1 MNRQIPKVW
10 LRKGRETPLLAGHPW
25 IFSKGIESGPMDETG
40 KPVREVGLVKVYGG
54 ARVSHPMRHPALAGE
69 FLGIGMY
76 NPSTSISVRMISLN
90 KDDENNFDVD
100 HDFFVKKFGSLERAK
115 KEFLP
120 VATTAYRLVNA
131 DADWLPG
138 LIIDRYENVFVFQ
151 IHTAAMDKYRE
162 LIVEALRE
170 VFEPQ
175 AIVERSDIDSRKAD
189 GLVSLPVKIH
199 YGKVDGPVE
208 FSENGVKFLADVLGG
223 QKTGFFLDQRDARK
237 KVGEL
242 SRGKKVLNL
251 FSYTGGFG
259 LYAALNGA
267 EKVTTVDVSEPALQL
282 AQENFRLNEIN
293 IDGKKNF
300 EKYDFVCADVFDFL
314 SSIKIGDYDLIVCD
328 PPAFAKSNDKIDEA
342 KKAYTS
348 INRRCMDLL
357 NSGGILVT
365 CSCSGRITQEDF
377 REILKFSAGRCKK
390 DMRILS
396 ALTQPFDHTERVSFP
411 EGRYLKTFVLQ
422 CLDHF

>member
-1 MNRQIPKVW
+1 M
-10 LRKGRETPLLAGHPW
+10 AGHPW
-25 IFSKGIESGPMDETG
+25 VFSKGIEKGPIDMDG
-40 KPVREVGLVKVYGG
+40 KQVKEVGLVKVYDGNN
-54 ARVSHPMRHPALAGE
+54 A

-76 NPSTSISVRMISLN
+76 NPSTSISVRMLSI
-90 KDDENNFDVD
+90 KKEDENNFQVD
-100 HDFFVKKFGSLERAK
+100 KNFFVKKFRAIERMK

-120 VATTAYRLVNA
+120 IKTTAYRLVNA

-138 LIIDRYENVFVFQ
+138 LILDRYENVFVFQ
-151 IHTAAMDKYRE
+151 IHTAAMDMYRE
-162 LIVEALRE
+162 FIVEALKE
-170 VFEPQ
+170 VFEVE

-189 GLVSLPVKIH
+189 GLTSLPVKIH
-199 YGKVDGPVE
+199 FGGIEGPIQ
-208 FSENGVKFLADVLGG
+208 FLENGVKFFADVLEG
-223 QKTGFFLDQRDARK
+223 QKTGFFLDQREARK

-242 SRGKKVLNL
+242 ARGKKVLNL

-267 EKVTTVDVSEPALQL
+267 AKVTTVDVSKSALTM
-282 AQENFRLNEIN
+282 AQENFRLNGLQ
-293 IDGKKNF
+293 IDDKKNF

-314 SSIKIGDYDLIVCD
+314 SSINPGDYDVIVCD

-348 INRRCMDLL
+348 VNRRCMELL
-357 NSGGILVT
+357 KDDGILIS

-377 REILKFSAGRCKK
+377 REILKFSAGRAKK

-396 ALTQPFDHTERVSFP
+396 VLTQPFDHTERVSFP
-411 EGRYLKTFVLQ
+411 EGRYLKTFALQ
-422 CLDHF
+422 CLAHF

>member
-1 MNRQIPKVW
+1 MKNQIPKLW
-10 LRKGRETPLLAGHPW
+10 LRSGRETPLLAGHPW
-25 IFSKGIESGPMDETG
+25 IFSKGIEIGPLDEAG
-40 KPVREVGLVKVYGG
+40 KPCREVGLVKVYGY
-54 ARVSHPMRHPALAGE
+54 RKE

-76 NPSTSISVRMISLN
+76 NPNTSIAVRMISVH
-90 KDDENNFDVD
+90 KDDENKFEMNI
-100 HDFFVKKFGSLERAK
+100 DFFVKKFKSLENAK
-115 KEFLP
+115 REFLP

-138 LIIDRYENVFVFQ
+138 LIMDRYENVFVFQ
-151 IHTAAMDKYRE
+151 IHTAAMDKYRD
-162 LIVEALRE
+162 LIVAALVEAFDPE
-170 VFEPQ
+170 S
-175 AIVERSDIDSRKAD
+175 IVERSDIDSRKAD

-199 YGKVDGPVE
+199 YGKVEGPVE
-208 FSENGVKFLADVLGG
+208 FSENGVKFLADVLEG

-242 SRGKKVLNL
+242 SKGKKVLNL

-259 LYAALNGA
+259 LYAALNDA
-267 EKVTTVDVSEPALQL
+267 EKVTTVDVSEPALEL
-282 AQENFRLNEIN
+282 AQKNFRLNEID
-293 IDGKKNF
+293 IDSKKGQK
-300 EKYDFVCADVFDFL
+300 KYDFICNDVFDFL
-314 SSIKIGDYDLIVCD
+314 GNINIGDYDLIVCD

-348 INRRCMDLL
+348 VNRRCMDLL
-357 NSGGILVT
+357 NAGGILVT

-377 REILKFSAGRCKK
+377 REILKFSAGRSKK
-390 DMRILS
+390 DMRVLS
-396 ALTQPFDHTERVSFP
+396 SLTQPFDHTERVSFP

>member
-1 MNRQIPKVW
+1 MNNRIPKLW
-10 LRKGRETPLLAGHPW
+10 LRNGRETPVLAGHPW
-25 IFSKGIESGPMDETG
+25 IFSKGIETGPVNEDG
-40 KPVREVGLVKVYGG
+40 KPAREVGLVKVYSGG
-54 ARVSHPMRHPALAGE
+54 KN

-76 NPSTSISVRMISLN
+76 NPNTSIALRMISLN
-90 KDDENNFDVD
+90 KDDENGFKVD
-100 HDFFVKKFGSLERAK
+100 SDFFVRKFKSLENAK
-115 KEFLP
+115 KEFLAAHSARHGALASP
-120 VATTAYRLVNA
+120 AETTSYRLVNA

-162 LIVEALRE
+162 LIVEALRDAFDPE
-170 VFEPQ
+170 
-175 AIVERSDIDSRKAD
+175 AIVERSDIESRKSD
-189 GLVSLPVKIH
+189 GMESLPVNIH
-199 YGKVDGPVE
+199 YGKVDGPVK
-208 FSENGVKFLADVLGG
+208 FSENGVKFLADVLKG
-223 QKTGFFLDQRDARK
+223 QKTGFFLDQREARK
-237 KVGEL
+237 KVGDI
-242 SRGKKVLNL
+242 SHGKRVLNL

-267 EKVTTVDVSEPALQL
+267 KKVTTVDSSESALEL
-282 AQENFRLNEIN
+282 AQENFRLNGIK
-293 IDGKKNF
+293 IDDKKNF

-314 SSIKIGDYDLIVCD
+314 SDIKIGDYDIIVCD

-357 NSGGILVT
+357 SPGGILVT

-377 REILKFSAGRCKK
+377 REILKFTAGRSKK
-390 DMRILS
+390 DMRILCS
-396 ALTQPFDHTERVSFP
+396 LTQPFDHTERVSFS

-422 CLDHF
+422 CLDNF

>member
-1 MNRQIPKVW
+1 MNNQIPKLW
-10 LRKGRETPLLAGHPW
+10 LRNGRETPVLAGHPW
-25 IFSKGIESGPMDETG
+25 IFSKGIETGPVDEDG
-40 KPVREVGLVKVYGG
+40 KPAREVGLVKVYSGG
-54 ARVSHPMRHPALAGE
+54 KQ

-76 NPSTSISVRMISLN
+76 NPNTSISVRMISLN
-90 KDDENNFDVD
+90 KDDENRFKVD
-100 HDFFVKKFGSLERAK
+100 RDFFVRKFKSLANAK

-120 VATTAYRLVNA
+120 VETTAYRLVNA

-162 LIVEALRE
+162 LIVEALRDAFDPE
-170 VFEPQ
+170 
-175 AIVERSDIDSRKAD
+175 AIVERSDIESRKSD
-189 GLVSLPVKIH
+189 GMESLPVNIH

-208 FSENGVKFLADVLGG
+208 FSENGVKFLADVLKG
-223 QKTGFFLDQRDARK
+223 QKTGFFLDQREARK
-237 KVGEL
+237 KVGDI
-242 SRGKKVLNL
+242 SHGKRVLNL

-267 EKVTTVDVSEPALQL
+267 KKVTTVDSSESALEL
-282 AQENFRLNEIN
+282 AQENFRLNG
-293 IDGKKNF
+293 IDIDSPKGIK
-300 EKYDFVCADVFDFL
+300 KYDFICGDVFDYL
-314 SSIKIGDYDLIVCD
+314 SEINNAPAEAGLDYDIIVCD

-357 NSGGILVT
+357 SSGGILVT

-377 REILKFSAGRCKK
+377 REILKFTAGRSKK
-390 DMRILS
+390 DMRVLCS
-396 ALTQPFDHTERVSFP
+396 LTQPFDHTERVSFS

-422 CLDHF
+422 CLDNF

>member
-1 MNRQIPKVW
+1 MASMINQMPKLW
-10 LRKGRETPLLAGHPW
+10 LRKGRETPVLAGHPW
-25 IFSKGIESGPMDETG
+25 VFSKGIEMGPIDEAG
-40 KPVREVGLVKVYGG
+40 KPARSIGLVKVYGG
-54 ARVSHPMRHPALAGE
+54 SKE

-76 NPSTSISVRMISLN
+76 NPNNSISLRMISVN
-90 KDDENNFDVD
+90 RDSEKDFTVD
-100 HDFFVKKFGSLERAK
+100 ADFFVKRFKGLENAK
-115 KEFLP
+115 KEFLG
-120 VATTAYRLVNA
+120 VSTTAYRLVNA

-151 IHTAAMDKYRE
+151 IHTAAMDVYRE
-162 LIVEALRE
+162 NIIEALKKAFKPE
-170 VFEPQ
+170 

-189 GLVSLPVKIH
+189 GLQSLPVKIH
-199 YGKVDGPVE
+199 YGKVEGNVE
-208 FSENGVKFLADVLGG
+208 FLENGVKFFADVLGG

-242 SRGKKVLNL
+242 ARGKKVLNL

-267 EKVTTVDVSEPALQL
+267 AKVTTIDASEPALEL
-282 AQENFRLNEIN
+282 AQENFRLNKIEI
-293 IDGKKNF
+293 DDKKNF

-314 SSIKIGDYDLIVCD
+314 SSINIGDYDLIVCD

-357 NSGGILVT
+357 NTGGILVT

-377 REILKFSAGRCKK
+377 RDILKFSAGRAKK
-390 DMRILS
+390 DMRVLS
-396 ALTQPFDHTERVSFP
+396 ALTQPFDHTERVSFS